1 MNLNGRW
8 DKDNAKCSA
17 IEHNRTTSWCRAQV
31 EELSGG
37 AGEILVAWPALV
49 FAKDPELSRGPLPGS
64 LRRLSLPPSLAL
76 SWDMKLFPST

>member
-1 MNLNGRW
+1 
-8 DKDNAKCSA
+8 
-17 IEHNRTTSWCRAQV
+17 
-31 EELSGG
+31 
-37 AGEILVAWPALV
+37 VAWPALV